1 MYSMILCVI
10 NQKYIEKNAT
20 TIRWTSRQ
28 GSFKLSTILTK
39 VHHFLIELELFGF
52 EIPLLLF

>member
-39 VHHFLIELELFGF
+39 VHHFLIELFGF